1 MTVRIDPVKGSPE
14 DKRSQERAAMVA
26 EQAASLVEYVAMM
39 ADVEIPQD
47 EPEMPGMEVMGDD

>member
-1 MTVRIDPVKGSPE
+1 MTVRVDPVQGSPE
-14 DKRSQERAAMVA
+14 CKRSQERAAMVA

-47 EPEMPGMEVMGDD
+47 EPAHAGMEVMGDE